1 MSDHINQ
8 FEEADREIIFLK
20 EKIAMSIQ
28 EKQTKDAI
36 VKSLTCENLRLT
48 NMVEILE
55 SKERMLDVFKGEI
68 QFLE

>member
-36 VKSLTCENLRLT
+36 VKS
-48 NMVEILE
+48 
-55 SKERMLDVFKGEI
+55 K
-68 QFLE
+68 

>member
-1 MSDHINQ
+1 MADHISQ
-8 FEEADREIIFLK
+8 FEEADREIVFLK
-20 EKIAMSIQ
+20 EKIAIGIQ

-36 VKSLTCENLRLT
+36 VKSLTCENLRLN